1 MTNFEKITASPDVLG
16 EFLESLPVATG
27 PWDKSFHENFCAS
40 CEREN
45 CDTENCP
52 HQNERSNP
60 LWWLVQTAKGEQDTR
75 RTARAWRNGKLEL
88 EPGMIVPLQD
98 KDRHADGT
106 CNEFN
111 VYLNGK
117 GPDGKA
123 LRNIKRVIM
132 PTVSIHE
139 NRQTE
144 PMDMKLVFGGCE
156 DVAEIVALMGKK
168 CKLEVRA
175 TVENRDQDG
184 QIEFHGHSYILEA
197 VPMQIETDTVK
208 RLGGLGLTI
217 GLLVYRYTAT
227 VEDTQLWDIEWTEQG
242 RKRWK

>member
-1 MTNFEKITASPDVLG
+1 
-16 EFLESLPVATG
+16 
-27 PWDKSFHENFCAS
+27 
-40 CEREN
+40 
-45 CDTENCP
+45 
-52 HQNERSNP
+52 
-60 LWWLVQTAKGEQDTR
+60 
-75 RTARAWRNGKLEL
+75 
-88 EPGMIVPLQD
+88 
-98 KDRHADGT
+98 
-106 CNEFN
+106 
-111 VYLNGK
+111 
-117 GPDGKA
+117 
-123 LRNIKRVIM
+123 
-132 PTVSIHE
+132 
-139 NRQTE
+139 
-144 PMDMKLVFGGCE
+144 MDMKLVFGGCE

-184 QIEFHGHSYILEA
+184 QIEFHRHSYILEA